1 MEEII
6 MESFKIFYDE
16 GQDILYIGIEGEEE
30 EVIELYPGINIEL
43 DSSGKII
50 GIEAFNA
57 SHLFKDVIK
66 LMEKKLESA

>member
-1 MEEII
+1 MEETV
-6 MESFKIFYDE
+6 MESFRIFYDE
-16 GQDILYIGIEGEEE
+16 EQDILYFGVEGEEE

-57 SHLFKDVIK
+57 SHLFKDVIR
-66 LMEKKLESA
+66 LMEKKLQNA

>member
-1 MEEII
+1 

-16 GQDILYIGIEGEEE
+16 GQDILYIGIEGEE

-66 LMEKKLESA
+66 LMEKNLKVHSVIVS

>member
-1 MEEII
+1 

>member
-1 MEEII
+1 

-16 GQDILYIGIEGEEE
+16 GQDILYIGIEGEE